1 MSTPTEILC
10 RGFPTE
16 FATYLNY
23 ARSLRFDDKPD
34 YIYLRK
40 LFRDL
45 MAREGI
51 AYDYIFDWS
60 VKPLPQTSPLV
71 QPQPQPN
78 SEPQSEVVEDQE
90 TAPAPA
96 PASVQVT

>member
-1 MSTPTEILC
+1 MSTPPEILC

-23 ARSLRFDDKPD
+23 ARSLRFDEDPD
-34 YIYLRK
+34 YVYLRR

-51 AYDYIFDWS
+51 AHDYMFDWS
-60 VKPLPQTSPLV
+60 VKPLSKPP
-71 QPQPQPN
+71 
-78 SEPQSEVVEDQE
+78 
-90 TAPAPA
+90 
-96 PASVQVT
+96 